1 MMKQKH
7 EHLIS
12 ADSRGCA
19 AVNGA
24 QWEITQ
30 PKWIREYLNYET
42 TNKIM
47 SIQFSYQNKLRD
59 LTKAQLTTVFQPA
72 LDWKKSSLYWS
83 TEIFVVTFLGNF
95 NIKMLLVDADVLV
108 SWKLTMD
115 NY

>member
-19 AVNGA
+19 VANEA

-30 PKWIREYLNYET
+30 PKCIREYLNYET
-42 TNKIM
+42 NNKIM

-59 LTKAQLTTVFQPA
+59 LTKAQLTTVF
-72 LDWKKSSLYWS
+72 
-83 TEIFVVTFLGNF
+83 
-95 NIKMLLVDADVLV
+95 
-108 SWKLTMD
+108 
-115 NY
+115 